1 MGDFCENLG
10 VAVIARDDDVHGQTV
25 TVAARIQDSALPHQ
39 IVISNSV
46 ANADDHQGSWKQPFV
61 VVCKRPKAGI
71 YFGN

>member
-46 ANADDHQGSWKQPFV
+46 ANADDHQGS
-61 VVCKRPKAGI
+61 
-71 YFGN
+71 